1 MTIQKSPMR
10 NAPIIVGASQR
21 GLSSS
26 NGFVSAATGAG
37 RLSFLFLRM
46 RDLGMAAGY
55 TKGWVDGQTDTCR
68 R

>member
-10 NAPIIVGASQR
+10 NAAIIVGASHR

-55 TKGWVDGQTDTCR
+55 TKGWVDGQTDTCHR
-68 R
+68 